1 MFLSLIQG
9 MFHSRKT
16 DHTLHE
22 LVCKAKRGDEEV
34 MNDLLSTYTPFM
46 KKTASFICNRR
57 IDEHDDEFSIAMN
70 AFYEAIV
77 KFETAH
83 YASLTTFAYL
93 IIKRRLIDF
102 IRKETANSTP
112 VLLVDA
118 NKEADLNIDDQHP
131 VFTKVSMHQY
141 TEDYQAKERKD
152 EIHRYN
158 ELLSTYGLS
167 FGELSRTSP
176 KHADTRRTAI
186 QIAQIIAE
194 TPTLF
199 DFMDHKKQLPI
210 KELESLVDVSR
221 KTIERHRK
229 YIMAIVLLLKG
240 DFIYIQDYIKGDVIS
255 CVQIEA

>member
-22 LVCKAKRGDEEV
+22 QVWKAKRGDEEV

-70 AFYEAIV
+70 AFHEAILT
-77 KFETAH
+77 FETTR

-93 IIKRRLIDF
+93 VIKRRLIDF
-102 IRKETANSTP
+102 IRKETAYSTP

-118 NKEADLNIDDQHP
+118 NKEADASVDELHP
-131 VFTKVSMHQY
+131 VFTQVSIQQH
-141 TEDYQAKERKD
+141 TEEHRARERKD
-152 EIHRYN
+152 EIRRFN
-158 ELLSTYGLS
+158 VLLTTYGLS

-199 DFMDHKKQLPI
+199 DFMDSKKQLPI
-210 KELESLVDVSR
+210 KELERLVDVSR

-240 DFIYIQDYIKGDVIS
+240 DFIYIQDYVKGDI
-255 CVQIEA
+255 I